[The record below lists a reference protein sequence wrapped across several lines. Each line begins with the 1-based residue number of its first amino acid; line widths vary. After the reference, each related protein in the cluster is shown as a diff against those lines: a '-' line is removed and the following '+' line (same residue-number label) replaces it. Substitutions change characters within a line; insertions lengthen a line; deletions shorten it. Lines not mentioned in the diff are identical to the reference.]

1 MTPQEQAIASA
12 LVNDGRYFIE
22 SSLSVPDKQSNE
34 KVPFLFRPAQDR
46 YWKARTQFDIITKAR
61 KEGFST
67 VIQGEAI
74 HRCLTRPSHKAV
86 ELAHTDEDTLA
97 LFGRVKY
104 LVENCVFPIRVKV
117 NEDNIYFL
125 DTKSI
130 FICQTAGAVAY
141 GRGADINFAHLSEP
155 AHYKSRQVI
164 TSVQGAMMGKD
175 WRIVQETTAN
185 GAGTPH
191 HEAVLR
197 AVRGESEWKHH
208 FFGWFEDP
216 TNFIRSEPF
225 EMDAYERKLKA
236 EFSLDWGQLAWRRWM
251 IRTMDDPTLFPQ
263 ENPATFEEAFL
274 ATGRMVFAW
283 DALRRHESAMLPVLW
298 KGHLVDEGSEVRI
311 NPDPKRELTIFK
323 MPKEGVPY
331 LIVSD
336 AAQGIKGGDFSVGD
350 VFDMRTWEQ
359 VAQWRGHLDPVGYA
373 DELVM
378 LGSFYNWALLAQE
391 NNPPGNGVL
400 QRLLTR
406 RYPNLYDEPGEPGED
421 LGWKT
426 TEKSRGNFISM
437 GRAAVRDLD
446 IKINSIVTIS
456 ELRTFIETEA
466 GGRQEAQSGCH
477 DDCVI
482 TVCKAADILANMR
495 AEPEI
500 RSVKA
505 RDILRHGSGQRRRTE
520 QWGANRSVV

>member
-1 MTPQEQAIASA
+1 MTPQERTIADA
-12 LVNDGRYFIE
+12 LVNDGRFFIE
-22 SSLSVPDKQSNE
+22 SSLSIPDKQTNE
-34 KVPFLFRPAQDR
+34 KSPFIFRPAQEK
-46 YWKARTQFDIITKAR
+46 YWKARTQLDIITKAR
-61 KEGFST
+61 KEGFSSL
-67 VIQGEAI
+67 IQGEGV
-74 HRCLTRPSHKAV
+74 HRCATRPHHKAV
-86 ELAHTDEDTLA
+86 ELAHTDDDTLI
-97 LFGRVKY
+97 LFQRVVY
-104 LVENCVFPIRVKV
+104 MVENCAFPLRVKV
-117 NEDNIYFL
+117 NSDNIYFL

-130 FICQTAGAVAY
+130 FICNTAGSTGAN
-141 GRGADINFAHLSEP
+141 RGGDVNFLHLSEP
-155 AHYKSRQVI
+155 AHYPSREAI
-164 TSVQGAMMGKD
+164 TSSEGAMMGKD
-175 WRIVQETTAN
+175 WRIVQETTAK

-197 AVRGESEWKHH
+197 AVRGESGWKHH

-216 TNFIRSEPF
+216 TNFLASEPF
-225 EMDAYERKLKA
+225 EMDAYERKLKD
-236 EFSLDWGQLAWRRWM
+236 EFNLDWGQRAWRRWKL
-251 IRTMDDPTLFPQ
+251 RSMDDPSLFPQ

-274 ATGRMVFAW
+274 ATGRMVFDWQAI
-283 DALRRHESAMLPVLW
+283 RRHESAMIPPMW
-298 KGHLVDEGSEVRI
+298 KGHLIDEGSEIRI
-311 NPDPKRELTIFK
+311 NPDPRRELTIYK

-359 VAQWRGHLDPVGYA
+359 VAQWRGHLDPIGYA
-373 DELVM
+373 DALAMV
-378 LGSFYNWALLAQE
+378 GAFYNWALLAQE

-400 QRLLTR
+400 QRLMTR

-446 IKINSIVTIS
+446 IKINSMATIS

-466 GGRQEAQSGCH
+466 GGRQEAQAGCH

-505 RDILRHGSGQRRRTE
+505 RDILRHGFSQRRRTD
-520 QWGANRSVV
+520 QWGSRSVV